1 MEIFKEEEEEAFS
14 AIEGIIYACEV
25 YDPVPRHLH
34 KSKTKIINA
43 AKLIIETHL
52 SYYTILN
59 NISDIQAYLSTWLR
73 DLGTTGSY
81 QTILSESISLMFD
94 RTVSIFRKCTIEGGF
109 PHLIARL
116 YLRLKSYQKLLND
129 AGLKIFFFKLRLCFR
144 GCIQPCKLL

>member
-52 SYYTILN
+52 S
-59 NISDIQAYLSTWLR
+59 
-73 DLGTTGSY
+73 
-81 QTILSESISLMFD
+81 
-94 RTVSIFRKCTIEGGF
+94 
-109 PHLIARL
+109 
-116 YLRLKSYQKLLND
+116 
-129 AGLKIFFFKLRLCFR
+129 
-144 GCIQPCKLL
+144 